1 MKIMKFP
8 ARVFMR
14 QLSLSALLMLT
25 ITGCD
30 TDIDPHPTNPV
41 PLEENWRMFIN
52 HVHTV
57 YSEDNPDLEAIKSTV
72 GGVIAKASDIA
83 TASNTDAIIAITD
96 HRTVDA
102 IFDPEFVPVGN
113 AIPIIGE
120 EWGREGHAG
129 VIGFSGD
136 TPITAGDGVDDYE
149 AMITETHERGG
160 LVIVNHPIEWK
171 SDRALDADAVE
182 ILNGPQWDD
191 RAILALAWWQRLLIA
206 GEQITAIGGTD
217 SHFFVHPIQLPMNL
231 VYAPSNSPDDM
242 LTAIESGRVMLLQAP
257 TSARALLEADLDN
270 DGVYDD
276 TMMGDK
282 FAVAAS
288 KTVSFQ
294 VRTQG
299 ANPKNTLR
307 LIDRN
312 GVFYEGLIGA
322 GPDWDGST
330 YRFTRRFS
338 PLEKNF
344 VRAEIDTNVS
354 AVGVTCITNPIYAVG
369 TETPTN
375 TEASLQG
382 VVRVAGVAIEGASI
396 EAKPGENSVVTS
408 SADGSYAL
416 ILPLGAYTVTV
427 TLPDSSTQVIEN
439 VVLRDEDVVLD
450 MAL

>member
-1 MKIMKFP
+1 MKTINFP
-8 ARVFMR
+8 DRLFMR
-14 QLSLSALLMLT
+14 KLSLPALLILT

-30 TDIDPHPTNPV
+30 NDVDLYPTNPV
-41 PLEENWRMFIN
+41 PLGENWRMFFN

-57 YSEDNPDLEAIKSTV
+57 YSEDNSDLQLIKSTV
-72 GGVIAKASDIA
+72 GGAISNADKIA
-83 TASNTDAIIAITD
+83 TASNTNAIIAITD

-102 IFDPEFVPVGN
+102 IFDPEFAPIGN

-120 EWGREGHAG
+120 EWGRDGHAG

-182 ILNGPQWDD
+182 VLNGPQWDD

-206 GEQITAIGGTD
+206 GEQITAVGGTD
-217 SHFFVHPIQLPMNL
+217 SHFFMHPIQLPLNL
-231 VYAPSNSPDDM
+231 VYAASNSQDDM
-242 LTAIESGRVMLLQAP
+242 LTAIKAGRVMLLQS
-257 TSARALLEADLDN
+257 TISARALLEADLDN

-276 TMMGDK
+276 AMMGDK
-282 FAVAAS
+282 FDVAAS

-294 VRTQG
+294 VRIEG
-299 ANPKNTLR
+299 DNPQLTLR

-312 GVFYEGLIGA
+312 GVFYEQQIET
-322 GPDWDGST
+322 GPEWDGST
-330 YRFTRRFS
+330 YQFTRRFS

-344 VRAEIDTNVS
+344 VRAELDTNV
-354 AVGVTCITNPIYAVG
+354 GVIGTTCITNPIYAVG
-369 TETPTN
+369 TEAPTN

-382 VVRVAGVAIEGASI
+382 VVTSAGVVIEGASI

-408 SADGSYAL
+408 SADGSYGL
-416 ILPLGAYTVTV
+416 ILPLGVYTVTV